1 MHSLPRTQLWKA
13 SFPSRTQAGEFT
25 FLASQFLA
33 RHHANYTLYR
43 LADQSVDV
51 LKHIT
56 LRGGVWPNACAASIR
71 DLSRHLNKPSSSRK
85 DPSKAPEESDASSH
99 SQQHQQFSGSR
110 FANPYSNSAAE
121 PADGL
126 STLAGAAEVHGTF
139 DPQNHHPRTAVMAGS
154 SYGQQHYHIGSVNN
168 NVQQSVIGDPTSA
181 STAASYMPN
190 NASFTG
196 PDETYT
202 SLAAAGGTS
211 NAFPSTHPLHPSNIN
226 NTTNTHGGYNPD
238 FPSAP
243 FSQPANQAPSSSG
256 ANWPP
261 SDGLFDL
268 NNVELFAGFDIP
280 FWLDD
285 EQYVP
290 FLDG

>member
-1 MHSLPRTQLWKA
+1 L
-13 SFPSRTQAGEFT
+13 
-25 FLASQFLA
+25 
-33 RHHANYTLYR
+33 
-43 LADQSVDV
+43 
-51 LKHIT
+51 
-56 LRGGVWPNACAASIR
+56 
-71 DLSRHLNKPSSSRK
+71 
-85 DPSKAPEESDASSH
+85 H
-99 SQQHQQFSGSR
+99 SQHHQQFTGSR

-154 SYGQQHYHIGSVNN
+154 GYGQQHYHNGSGNGNN
-168 NVQQSVIGDPTSA
+168 NNNAQQQSVVGDPS
-181 STAASYMPN
+181 STNTAAASYIPN
-190 NASFTG
+190 NASFTA
-196 PDETYT
+196 PDETY
-202 SLAAAGGTS
+202 AGGGGS

-226 NTTNTHGGYNPD
+226 NNNANANANINNHGGYNPD

-243 FSQPANQAPSSSG
+243 FAQPANQLSSSGG

>member
-1 MHSLPRTQLWKA
+1 
-13 SFPSRTQAGEFT
+13 
-25 FLASQFLA
+25 
-33 RHHANYTLYR
+33 
-43 LADQSVDV
+43 
-51 LKHIT
+51 
-56 LRGGVWPNACAASIR
+56 
-71 DLSRHLNKPSSSRK
+71 
-85 DPSKAPEESDASSH
+85 
-99 SQQHQQFSGSR
+99 
-110 FANPYSNSAAE
+110 
-121 PADGL
+121 
-126 STLAGAAEVHGTF
+126 
-139 DPQNHHPRTAVMAGS
+139 MAGS
-154 SYGQQHYHIGSVNN
+154 GYGQQQYHNGGRNNDNN
-168 NVQQSVIGDPTSA
+168 NIQQSVIGDPTSA
-181 STAASYMPN
+181 NTASYIPN

-202 SLAAAGGTS
+202 SSSAGGVGGS
-211 NAFPSTHPLHPSNIN
+211 NNNNAFPSSHPLHPSNIN
-226 NTTNTHGGYNPD
+226 NNTNTHGGYNPD

-243 FSQPANQAPSSSG
+243 FSQPANQPSSTSG